1 MNENS
6 LSRWKSAFLTLQD
19 TAFFDIVRNYLG
31 EIKTPY
37 NKHVLLGNL
46 ETFLR
51 SHETR
56 RRMISLLDR
65 RDSRLLTAIHILE
78 APTHDR
84 IHRFFEGEI
93 GYLDLH
99 HHLMNL
105 QDRLLIYA
113 DRSTGDE
120 EILITP
126 LLEEDLLIH
135 VIDPRLL
142 IPSQNA
148 RIAAPPEP
156 WLNDSLLT
164 AMLSYLLEKKDI
176 FKSDGTIRKKAEA
189 ELREKFPVLFG
200 GSISRRS
207 ELKEDNSRINLLFSA
222 FLTTGLLRNTESG
235 IEPDLDSWREFAG
248 LPLPERSCLIM
259 RGSRQKDLF
268 QSWREAEWLM
278 GFISILKITD
288 AYSLPALVR
297 LGRLA
302 ANRGPAGVLIQE
314 DWILGL
320 IDFDVLVSN
329 GGDEYS
335 LNPLFPLNPADHP
348 KETCIIIQPNF
359 DIAAKPHLTLPEG
372 IPLAATANIKKYDRF
387 PHYELTKTA
396 FSRALALGYE
406 GKNLRKHLALLN
418 GEALPQNISFSL
430 EEWERE
436 FSGFAM
442 VEGVVI
448 LVDEDRRHLFDHH
461 REFRTLFKLNPAP
474 GVYLV
479 DRSSLTQFHKALQNA
494 GIEIMPRL
502 RKAEELPFLE
512 TATPPALFDPDLPN
526 PPESRIPRI
535 FFPRSFTPVS
545 PKMPVFTLRDETTPS
560 LDFAEENSPDWKLQ
574 EELYRL
580 LSLSDLPEDQIQEIR
595 ERIRRR
601 IILFPE
607 QIRPDTARKE
617 KMEAK
622 GLNYVGKVL
631 IIEQTIQSTSDYLEI
646 VSRAPDGSP
655 SRILA
660 RPKELRRT
668 GSDLILT
675 AHTIP
680 ENTVIDIPVKKIG
693 LLRRL
698 RGFLMG

>member
-1 MNENS
+1 
-6 LSRWKSAFLTLQD
+6 
-19 TAFFDIVRNYLG
+19 
-31 EIKTPY
+31 
-37 NKHVLLGNL
+37 
-46 ETFLR
+46 
-51 SHETR
+51 
-56 RRMISLLDR
+56 MISLLDG
-65 RDSRLLTAIHILE
+65 RDSRLLTAIQILG
-78 APTHDR
+78 APTHER

-126 LLEEDLLIH
+126 LLEKDLLKQ
-135 VIDPRLL
+135 VIDARLL
-142 IPSQNA
+142 IPSGPA
-148 RIAAPPEP
+148 RITAPPEP
-156 WLNDSLLT
+156 WLSDSLLT
-164 AMLSYLLEKKDI
+164 AILSFLLEKKDI
-176 FKSDGTIRKKAEA
+176 FKSDGTVRKKAET

-207 ELKEDNSRINLLFSA
+207 ELREDNSRINLLFSS
-222 FLTTGLLRNTESG
+222 FLTTGLLRNTESAL
-235 IEPDLDSWREFAG
+235 EPDLDSWREFAG
-248 LPLPERSCLIM
+248 LSLPERYCLII
-259 RGSRQKDLF
+259 RSSRQKDLF
-268 QSWREAEWLM
+268 QSWREAEWLI
-278 GFISILKITD
+278 GFLSVLNKD
-288 AYSLPALVR
+288 AAYSLAALVK

-302 ANRGPAGVLIQE
+302 ANQGPAGILIQE
-314 DWILGL
+314 EWILGL

-335 LNPLFPLNPADHP
+335 LNPRFPLTPAEQP
-348 KETCIIIQPNF
+348 KEARIIIQPNF
-359 DIAAKPHLTLPEG
+359 DIAAKPHLNLQEG
-372 IPLAATANIKKYDRF
+372 IPLAAALKIKKYDRY

-396 FSRALALGYE
+396 FSRALALGFE
-406 GKNLRKHLALLN
+406 GKTLRRHLEYLN
-418 GEALPQNISFSL
+418 GEELPQNISFSL
-430 EEWERE
+430 EDWERE
-436 FSGFAM
+436 FAGIAM
-442 VEGVVI
+442 FEGVII
-448 LVDEDRRHLFDHH
+448 LVDEDRRHLIDHH
-461 REFRTLFKLNPAP
+461 KEFRALFKLNPAT

-479 DRSSLTQFHKALQNA
+479 DRSSIVQFQKGLQNA
-494 GIEIMPRL
+494 GIEIIPRL
-502 RKAEELPFLE
+502 RRAEELPFLE
-512 TATPPALFDPDLPN
+512 TKTLPTLFDPDAADQPGSLP
-526 PPESRIPRI
+526 PRI

-545 PKMPVFTLRDETTPS
+545 PRMPVFTVAEAVRGPAESADEHSHHKTPHDS
-560 LDFAEENSPDWKLQ
+560 VPAKALQ
-574 EELYRL
+574 EDLYLRL
-580 LSLSDLPEDQIQEIR
+580 SVSGLPEDQIQEIR

-617 KMEAK
+617 KTEAK